1 MIYSILHQ
9 IWNQRRS
16 NGWLFAELL
25 IVFTLMWYCV
35 DVLYGFTHA
44 ERQPKG
50 YDLENVYK
58 VNISRNPTQLVLCN
72 SEDSLQQFWFKPL
85 EEIFRRIKQHP
96 AVESAAMW
104 LGTDTYTRGTVYQGY
119 STDSTRVI
127 EANVRYVSPEYFT
140 VMRIPIEQGSGMF
153 ASAVLKDDASVSINA
168 TFESDA
174 GSSLLFS
181 SGEWN
186 PTASPQPAVVT
197 RDLADSL
204 FHTSGGAVGREF
216 MDYYN
221 YGFRYRVS
229 AVCALQKT
237 DDYARYQP
245 FILTPFPSWFYESQY
260 IPFISIR
267 IRPDM
272 DTNDFAARF
281 IQEMTSQLQ
290 VAPFYLFDVRSYKEQ
305 KIERDAAE
313 GITSY
318 VRSARLIV
326 IFFVFN
332 VFIGLMG
339 TFWFR
344 TRHRRSEIALR
355 MAMGSSRKKIR
366 WQLLGEGLLLLV
378 IAAVPALIICINMVL
393 ADVTFTEATDASWG
407 RFASCV
413 LVVLALMALMVIV
426 GIWYPASKAMRVH
439 TAEALH
445 DE

>member
-58 VNISRNPTQLVLCN
+58 VNISYNPTQLVLCD

-85 EEIFRRIKQHP
+85 EEVLRRIKQHP
-96 AVESAAMW
+96 AVESAAIW
-104 LGTDTYTRGTVYQGY
+104 LGTDTYTRGCVYQGY
-119 STDSTRVI
+119 TTDSVHVV
-127 EANVRYVSPEYFT
+127 EANIRYVSPEYFT
-140 VMRIPIEQGSGMF
+140 VMRIPVEQGSEIF
-153 ASAVLKDDASVSINA
+153 ASA
-168 TFESDA
+168 
-174 GSSLLFS
+174 
-181 SGEWN
+181 EWN

-204 FHTSGGAVGREF
+204 FHTTTGAVGREF

-221 YGFRYRVS
+221 NGFRYRVS

-237 DDYARYQP
+237 DDYARYTP
-245 FILTPFPSWFYESQY
+245 YILTPFPRWFYESQY
-260 IPFISIR
+260 TPFISIR
-267 IRPDM
+267 IRPEA
-272 DTNDFAARF
+272 DTDDFAARF
-281 IQEMTSQLQ
+281 IKDMTPQLR
-290 VAPFYLFDVRSYKEQ
+290 VAPFYLFDIRSYKEQ
-305 KIERDAAE
+305 KVERDAAE

-318 VRSARLIV
+318 IRSARLIV
-326 IFFVFN
+326 VFFIFN

-344 TRHRRSEIALR
+344 TRHRRGEIALR
-355 MAMGSSRKKIR
+355 MAMGSSRKMIR

-378 IAAVPALIICINMVL
+378 VAAIPALIICANMVL
-393 ADVTFTEATDASWG
+393 ADVTFTEATDAGWG
-407 RFASCV
+407 RFALCV
-413 LVVLALMALMVIV
+413 LVVFVLMALMVIV
-426 GIWYPASKAMRVH
+426 GIWYPASRAMKVQP
-439 TAEALH
+439 AEALH

>member
-25 IVFTLMWYCV
+25 IVFILMWYCV

-58 VNISRNPTQLVLCN
+58 VNISYNPTQLVLCD

-85 EEIFRRIKQHP
+85 EEVCRRIKQHP

-104 LGTDTYTRGTVYQGY
+104 LGTDTYTRGCVYHGY
-119 STDSTRVI
+119 TTDSVHVV
-127 EANVRYVSPEYFT
+127 EANIRYVSPEYFT
-140 VMRIPIEQGSGMF
+140 VMRIPVEQGSEIF
-153 ASAVLKDDASVSINA
+153 ASA
-168 TFESDA
+168 
-174 GSSLLFS
+174 
-181 SGEWN
+181 EWN

-204 FHTSGGAVGREF
+204 FHTTTEAVGREF

-221 YGFRYRVS
+221 NGFRYRVS

-237 DDYARYQP
+237 DDYARYTP
-245 FILTPFPSWFYESQY
+245 YILTPFPRWFYESQY
-260 IPFISIR
+260 TPFISIR
-267 IRPDM
+267 IRPEA
-272 DTNDFAARF
+272 DTDDFAARF
-281 IQEMTSQLQ
+281 IQDMTPQLR
-290 VAPFYLFDVRSYKEQ
+290 VAPFYLFDIRSYKEQ

-318 VRSARLIV
+318 IRSARLIV
-326 IFFVFN
+326 VFFIFN

-344 TRHRRSEIALR
+344 TRHRRGEIALR
-355 MAMGSSRKKIR
+355 MAMGSSRKMIR
-366 WQLLGEGLLLLV
+366 RQLLGEGLLLLV
-378 IAAVPALIICINMVL
+378 VAAIPALVICANMVL
-393 ADVTFTEATDASWG
+393 ADVTFTESTDAGWG
-407 RFASCV
+407 RFAMCV
-413 LVVLALMALMVIV
+413 LVVFVLMALMVIV
-426 GIWYPASKAMRVH
+426 GIWYPASRAMKVQP
-439 TAEALH
+439 AEALH

>member
-58 VNISRNPTQLVLCN
+58 VNISYNPTQLVLCD

-85 EEIFRRIKQHP
+85 EEVLRRIKQHP
-96 AVESAAMW
+96 AVESAAIW
-104 LGTDTYTRGTVYQGY
+104 LGTDTYTRGCVYQGY
-119 STDSTRVI
+119 TTDSVHVV
-127 EANVRYVSPEYFT
+127 EANIRYVSPEYFT
-140 VMRIPIEQGSGMF
+140 VMRIPVEQGSEIF
-153 ASAVLKDDASVSINA
+153 ASA
-168 TFESDA
+168 
-174 GSSLLFS
+174 
-181 SGEWN
+181 EWN

-204 FHTSGGAVGREF
+204 FHTTTEAVGREF

-221 YGFRYRVS
+221 NGFRYRVS

-237 DDYARYQP
+237 DDYARYTP
-245 FILTPFPSWFYESQY
+245 YILTPFPRWFYESQY
-260 IPFISIR
+260 TPFISIR
-267 IRPDM
+267 IRPEA
-272 DTNDFAARF
+272 DTDDFAARF
-281 IQEMTSQLQ
+281 IQDMTPQLR
-290 VAPFYLFDVRSYKEQ
+290 VAPFYLFDIRSYKEQ

-318 VRSARLIV
+318 IRSARLIV
-326 IFFVFN
+326 VFFIFN

-344 TRHRRSEIALR
+344 TRHRRGEIALR
-355 MAMGSSRKKIR
+355 MAMGSSRKMIR

-378 IAAVPALIICINMVL
+378 VAAIPALIICANMVL
-393 ADVTFTEATDASWG
+393 ADVTFTEATDAGWG
-407 RFASCV
+407 RFALCV
-413 LVVLALMALMVIV
+413 LVVFVLMALMVIV
-426 GIWYPASKAMRVH
+426 GIWYPASRAMKVQP
-439 TAEALH
+439 AEALH

>member
-25 IVFTLMWYCV
+25 IVFILMWYCV

-58 VNISRNPTQLVLCN
+58 VNISYNPTQLVLCD

-85 EEIFRRIKQHP
+85 EEVCRRIKQHP

-104 LGTDTYTRGTVYQGY
+104 LGTDTYTRGCVYQGY
-119 STDSTRVI
+119 TTDSVHVV
-127 EANVRYVSPEYFT
+127 EANIRYVSPEYFT
-140 VMRIPIEQGSGMF
+140 VMRIPVEQGSEIF
-153 ASAVLKDDASVSINA
+153 ASA
-168 TFESDA
+168 
-174 GSSLLFS
+174 
-181 SGEWN
+181 EWN

-204 FHTSGGAVGREF
+204 FHTTTEAVGREF

-221 YGFRYRVS
+221 NGFRYRVS

-237 DDYARYQP
+237 DDYARYTP
-245 FILTPFPSWFYESQY
+245 YILTPFPRWFYESQY
-260 IPFISIR
+260 TPFISIR
-267 IRPDM
+267 IRPEA
-272 DTNDFAARF
+272 DTDDFAARF
-281 IQEMTSQLQ
+281 IQDMTPQLR
-290 VAPFYLFDVRSYKEQ
+290 VAPFYLFDIRSYKEQ

-318 VRSARLIV
+318 IRSARLIV
-326 IFFVFN
+326 VFFIFN

-344 TRHRRSEIALR
+344 TRHRRGEIALR
-355 MAMGSSRKKIR
+355 MAMGSSRKMIR
-366 WQLLGEGLLLLV
+366 RQLLGEGLLLLV
-378 IAAVPALIICINMVL
+378 VAAIPALVICANMVL
-393 ADVTFTEATDASWG
+393 ADVTFTEATNAGWG
-407 RFASCV
+407 RFAMCV
-413 LVVLALMALMVIV
+413 LVVFVWMALMVIV
-426 GIWYPASKAMRVH
+426 GIWYPASRAMKVQP
-439 TAEALH
+439 AEALH

>member
-9 IWNQRRS
+9 IWNQHRS

-25 IVFTLMWYCV
+25 IVFILMWYCV

-58 VNISRNPTQLVLCN
+58 VNISYNPTQLVLCD

-85 EEIFRRIKQHP
+85 EEVCRRIKQHP

-104 LGTDTYTRGTVYQGY
+104 LGTDTYTRGCVYQGY
-119 STDSTRVI
+119 TTDSVHVV
-127 EANVRYVSPEYFT
+127 EANIRYVSPEYFT
-140 VMRIPIEQGSGMF
+140 VMRIPVEQGSEIF
-153 ASAVLKDDASVSINA
+153 ASA
-168 TFESDA
+168 
-174 GSSLLFS
+174 
-181 SGEWN
+181 EWN

-204 FHTSGGAVGREF
+204 FHTTTEAVGREF

-221 YGFRYRVS
+221 NGFRYRVS

-237 DDYARYQP
+237 DDYARYTP
-245 FILTPFPSWFYESQY
+245 YILTPFPRWFYESQY
-260 IPFISIR
+260 TPFISIR
-267 IRPDM
+267 IRPEA
-272 DTNDFAARF
+272 DTDDFAARF
-281 IQEMTSQLQ
+281 IQDMTPQLR
-290 VAPFYLFDVRSYKEQ
+290 VAPFYLFDIRSYKEQ

-318 VRSARLIV
+318 IRSARLIV
-326 IFFVFN
+326 VFFIFN

-344 TRHRRSEIALR
+344 TRHRRGEIALR
-355 MAMGSSRKKIR
+355 MAMGSSRKMIR
-366 WQLLGEGLLLLV
+366 RQLLGEGLLLLV
-378 IAAVPALIICINMVL
+378 VAAIPALVICANMVL
-393 ADVTFTEATDASWG
+393 ADVTFTEATDAGWG
-407 RFASCV
+407 RFAMCV
-413 LVVLALMALMVIV
+413 LVVFVWMALMVIV
-426 GIWYPASKAMRVH
+426 GIWYPASRAMKVQP
-439 TAEALH
+439 TEALH

>member
-9 IWNQRRS
+9 IWNQHRS

-25 IVFTLMWYCV
+25 IVFILMWYCV

-58 VNISRNPTQLVLCN
+58 VNISYNPTQLVLCD

-85 EEIFRRIKQHP
+85 EEVCRRIKQHP

-104 LGTDTYTRGTVYQGY
+104 LGTDTYTRGCVYQGY
-119 STDSTRVI
+119 TTDSVHVV
-127 EANVRYVSPEYFT
+127 EANIRYVSPEYFT
-140 VMRIPIEQGSGMF
+140 VMRIPVEQGSEIF
-153 ASAVLKDDASVSINA
+153 ASA
-168 TFESDA
+168 
-174 GSSLLFS
+174 
-181 SGEWN
+181 EWN

-204 FHTSGGAVGREF
+204 FHTTTEAVGREF

-221 YGFRYRVS
+221 NGFRYRVS

-237 DDYARYQP
+237 DDCARYTP
-245 FILTPFPSWFYESQY
+245 YILTPFPRWFYESQY
-260 IPFISIR
+260 TPFISIR
-267 IRPDM
+267 IRPEA
-272 DTNDFAARF
+272 DTDDFAARF
-281 IQEMTSQLQ
+281 IQDMTPQLR
-290 VAPFYLFDVRSYKEQ
+290 VAPFYLFDIRSYKEQ

-318 VRSARLIV
+318 IRSARLIV
-326 IFFVFN
+326 VFFIFN

-344 TRHRRSEIALR
+344 TRHRRGEIALR
-355 MAMGSSRKKIR
+355 MAMGSSRKMIR
-366 WQLLGEGLLLLV
+366 RQLLGEGLLLLV
-378 IAAVPALIICINMVL
+378 VAAIPALVICANMVL
-393 ADVTFTEATDASWG
+393 ADVTFTESTDAGWG
-407 RFASCV
+407 RFAMCV
-413 LVVLALMALMVIV
+413 LVVFVLMALMVIV
-426 GIWYPASKAMRVH
+426 GIWYPASRAMKVQP
-439 TAEALH
+439 AEALH

>member
-58 VNISRNPTQLVLCN
+58 VNISYNPTQLVLCD

-85 EEIFRRIKQHP
+85 EEVLRRIKQHP
-96 AVESAAMW
+96 AVESAAIW
-104 LGTDTYTRGTVYQGY
+104 LGTDTYTRGCVYQGY
-119 STDSTRVI
+119 TTDSVHVV
-127 EANVRYVSPEYFT
+127 EANIRYVSPEYFT
-140 VMRIPIEQGSGMF
+140 VMRIPVEQGSEIF
-153 ASAVLKDDASVSINA
+153 ASA
-168 TFESDA
+168 
-174 GSSLLFS
+174 
-181 SGEWN
+181 EWN

-197 RDLADSL
+197 CDLADSL
-204 FHTSGGAVGREF
+204 FHTTTEAVGREF

-221 YGFRYRVS
+221 NGFRYRVS

-237 DDYARYQP
+237 DDYARYTP
-245 FILTPFPSWFYESQY
+245 YILTPFPRWFYESQY
-260 IPFISIR
+260 TPFISIR
-267 IRPDM
+267 IRPEA
-272 DTNDFAARF
+272 DTDDFAARF
-281 IQEMTSQLQ
+281 IQDMTPQLR
-290 VAPFYLFDVRSYKEQ
+290 VAPFYLFDIRSYKEQ

-318 VRSARLIV
+318 IRSARLIV
-326 IFFVFN
+326 VFFIFN

-344 TRHRRSEIALR
+344 TRHRRGEIALR
-355 MAMGSSRKKIR
+355 MAMGSSRKMIR

-378 IAAVPALIICINMVL
+378 VAAIPALIICANMVL
-393 ADVTFTEATDASWG
+393 ADVTFTEATDAGWG
-407 RFASCV
+407 RYALCV
-413 LVVLALMALMVIV
+413 LVVFVLMALMVIV
-426 GIWYPASKAMRVH
+426 GIWYPASRAMKVQP
-439 TAEALH
+439 AEALH

>member
-58 VNISRNPTQLVLCN
+58 VNISYNPTQLVLCD

-85 EEIFRRIKQHP
+85 EEVCRRIKQHP

-104 LGTDTYTRGTVYQGY
+104 LGTDTYTRGCVYQGY
-119 STDSTRVI
+119 TTDSVHVV
-127 EANVRYVSPEYFT
+127 EANIRYVSPEYFT
-140 VMRIPIEQGSGMF
+140 VMRIPVEQGSEIF
-153 ASAVLKDDASVSINA
+153 ASA
-168 TFESDA
+168 
-174 GSSLLFS
+174 
-181 SGEWN
+181 EWN

-204 FHTSGGAVGREF
+204 FHTTTEAVGREF

-221 YGFRYRVS
+221 NGFRYRVS

-237 DDYARYQP
+237 DDYARYTP
-245 FILTPFPSWFYESQY
+245 YILTPFPRWFYESQY
-260 IPFISIR
+260 TPFISIR
-267 IRPDM
+267 IRPEA
-272 DTNDFAARF
+272 DTDDFAARF
-281 IQEMTSQLQ
+281 IQDMTPQLR
-290 VAPFYLFDVRSYKEQ
+290 VAPFYLFDIRSYKEQ

-318 VRSARLIV
+318 IRSARLIV
-326 IFFVFN
+326 VFFIFN

-344 TRHRRSEIALR
+344 TRHRRGEIALR
-355 MAMGSSRKKIR
+355 MAMGSSRKMIR
-366 WQLLGEGLLLLV
+366 RQLLGEGLLLLV
-378 IAAVPALIICINMVL
+378 VAAIPALVICANMVL
-393 ADVTFTEATDASWG
+393 ADVTFTEATNAGWG
-407 RFASCV
+407 RFAMCV
-413 LVVLALMALMVIV
+413 LVVFVWMALMVIV
-426 GIWYPASKAMRVH
+426 GIWYPASRAMKVQP
-439 TAEALH
+439 AEALH